1 MRRRELIT
9 LAGFAGLAG
18 AASLTGCVAKDS
30 EGPPPPVNGPA
41 SPGAIPSGGLN
52 PSLGPSALP
61 IPAGLQMDNGA
72 LLVLF
77 GTLGDGTP
85 DADMI
90 WYDPKTAAI
99 VDGPAAMAA
108 WPAQAAGSGFQRT
121 VAAADRAGRIAIYG
135 WVLGPVDKVWMEW
148 HGAQLPATLLPSPS
162 NPACKAF
169 WVRAGDYVPAAVA
182 PSVAPS
188 AGASPV
194 SSAASLVAADPT
206 GKPIYALQLA
216 PGR

>member
-18 AASLTGCVAKDS
+18 AASVAGCEAKGS

-41 SPGAIPSGGLN
+41 SPGVVPTGALN

-61 IPAGLQMDNGA
+61 LPAGLQLDGEA

-77 GTLGDGTP
+77 GTLSDGTP
-85 DADMI
+85 ETDML
-90 WYDPKTAAI
+90 WYDPRTAAV

-148 HGAQLPATLLPSPS
+148 HGAKLPATVLPWPA

-169 WVRAGDYVPAAVA
+169 WLLAADYVPAAVA

-194 SSAASLVAADPT
+194 SSAASLVAADAG
-206 GKPIYALQLA
+206 GKPVYALQLA